1 MSQRPKCGEVQPLS
15 REAARC
21 YPHHPDHA
29 CYGCARHR
37 FGEPDEAEVRR
48 EPIIDASLFRLGDG
62 RCQMVAPLP
71 AVAVV
76 DLSKLSVLERALRA
90 AA

>member
-1 MSQRPKCGEVQPLS
+1 MPIDQAP
-15 REAARC
+15 ARC
-21 YPHHPDHA
+21 YPSKPDHG
-29 CYGCARHR
+29 CYSCARRR
-37 FGEPDEAEVRR
+37 FGDPDPAEHRR
-48 EPIIDASLFRLGDG
+48 DPIIDASLFRLGDG

-76 DLSKLSVLERALRA
+76 DLTKLSVLERALRA